1 MTRSQGYICIEV
13 SHCSAIERLWGP
25 VVVDN
30 IVALAVLQFSAED
43 IFRDLRRLSLSRMLL
58 PELCNLVAGDL
69 ERSEEV
75 DPEDDLIA
83 GGRGEGAAVG
93 GVVAHRECHRGDEL
107 RDAELA
113 GHGDRGVLG
122 HDFAQVICQGL
133 QRCVVI
139 GLVWNLTIK
148 C

>member
-69 ERSEEV
+69 ERSEEI

-93 GVVAHRECHRGDEL
+93 GVVAPGEGQRANEL

-133 QRCVVI
+133 QRRVVI
-139 GLVWNLTIK
+139 GLV
-148 C
+148 

>member
-1 MTRSQGYICIEV
+1 
-13 SHCSAIERLWGP
+13 
-25 VVVDN
+25 
-30 IVALAVLQFSAED
+30 
-43 IFRDLRRLSLSRMLL
+43 MLL
-58 PELCNLVAGDL
+58 PELCHLVAGDL

-93 GVVAHRECHRGDEL
+93 GVVAPGEGQRANEL

-122 HDFAQVICQGL
+122 HDLAQVICQGL
-133 QRCVVI
+133 QRRVVI
-139 GLVWNLTIK
+139 SLV
-148 C
+148 